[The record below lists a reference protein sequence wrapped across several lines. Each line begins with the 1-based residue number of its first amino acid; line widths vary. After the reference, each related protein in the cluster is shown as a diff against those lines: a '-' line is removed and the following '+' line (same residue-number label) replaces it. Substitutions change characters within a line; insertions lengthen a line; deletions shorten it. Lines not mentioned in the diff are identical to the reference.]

1 MNKTHFVLNLI
12 WHNHMSHWLSDTE
25 VMATSVNKGANNHTK
40 HMYHKMIQT
49 TFTEQGD
56 FPHKLNM

>member
-1 MNKTHFVLNLI
+1 
-12 WHNHMSHWLSDTE
+12 MSHWLSDTE
-25 VMATSVNKGANNHTK
+25 VMATSVNKGANNHTR

-49 TFTEQGD
+49 TFAEQGD